1 MPKAGPLDPSDY
13 TKIVKNLDYVG
24 TARKVGKGVLDAVGS
39 VFDLEGRAA
48 KKPPMGNIVKVPKL
62 PTMKKGGL

>member
-48 KKPPMGNIVKVPKL
+48 KKTPGNIVKMPRL
-62 PTMKKGGL
+62 PSMKKGGL